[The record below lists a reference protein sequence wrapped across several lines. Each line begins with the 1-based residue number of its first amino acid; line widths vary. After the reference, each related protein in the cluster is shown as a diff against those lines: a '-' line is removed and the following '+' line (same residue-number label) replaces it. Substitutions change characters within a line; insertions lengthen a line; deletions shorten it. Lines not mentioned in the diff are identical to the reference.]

1 MNNKPLVIVIVLMLL
16 GFAAF
21 GAIYYKKHHATP
33 GVAGTVTQPADTL
46 AAQSTPNTTASGQT
60 YTPPPVAAQ
69 NLSASPVFYLQQ
81 QMKGLQNGVTAAL
94 NKRKITLADFEKLY
108 FGGSDAPD
116 PAYAVF
122 NPDGKIAFKPANGK
136 WIGQDLIDKIAKEK
150 GTKLVYNLRRVKDA
164 KGGVTDILYAIIPN
178 VDAANCGMAA
188 GNEQYAYAGEFKVA
202 KNNNVIVEDPADMPI
217 MKIGCIM
224 DSTHAQTWVY
234 RLKLRTITGSQKIW
248 GSY

>member
-1 MNNKPLVIVIVLMLL
+1 MKNKPLVIVIVLMLL

-21 GAIYYKKHHATP
+21 GAIYYKKHHTP
-33 GVAGTVTQPADTL
+33 SSGPASVDTP
-46 AAQSTPNTTASGQT
+46 APVYTAPQMTTPASQ
-60 YTPPPVAAQ
+60 YAPAVSAQ
-69 NLSASPVFYLQQ
+69 NLAANPIFYLQQ
-81 QMKGLQNGVTAAL
+81 QMRGMANGITAAL
-94 NKRKITLADFEKLY
+94 NKRQITLGELEKLY

-122 NPDGKIAFKPANGK
+122 NPAGKIAFKPASGK
-136 WIGQDLIDKIAKEK
+136 WVGQDLVDKIAKVK
-150 GTKLVYNLRRVKDA
+150 GTKLVYNLRRVTDS
-164 KGGVTDILYAIIPN
+164 KGKVTDILYAIIPN
-178 VDAANCGMAA
+178 VDGANCGMAA

-202 KNNNVIVEDPADMPI
+202 KDNSVIVEDPADMPI